1 MSKLIRRLLGA
12 LLVLGFFMESPV
24 MAQTNL
30 SDVKFRITR
39 VGSQDLGGPFLIFVD
54 DATKNTSG
62 CVVDGGWNNALMVPR
77 SLPNFNEMVSLA
89 TAAMLAGKQI
99 IVWTGSEFWNKPCG
113 DASGGPTGS
122 TTGTARISRLDV
134 IN

>member
-30 SDVKFRITR
+30 IEAKFRITR

-54 DATKNTSG
+54 EATKNTSG
-62 CVVDGGWNNALMVPR
+62 CEVDGWKNALMVPR

-89 TAAMLAGKQI
+89 TAAMLAGKEI
-99 IVWTGSEFWNKPCG
+99 IVWTGSAFSGAPCG
-113 DASGGPTGS
+113 DASGGPSGS
-122 TTGTARISRLDV
+122 TTGIARISRLDV